1 VELQSVAG
9 IGGAGA
15 GRPKLGE
22 AAYLLTFGSA
32 VSILFSIALSQFLL
46 GLAIL
51 LLLLRRQKLQF
62 PPIRLPL
69 FLFVALT
76 VLAVLLSSDPAGGF
90 PQIKKFYVFAILP
103 MVFTT
108 FTKPKQIRS
117 LVVAWSGIG
126 FLSAVAGILQYV
138 HRYHLALEQYA
149 YDYGFFLDGRITG
162 FASHWMTFGG
172 EQMIVLLLLLS
183 YLLFAAQGSWRW
195 LGYLCL
201 IGLWASIVLGL
212 TRSIFLLGMPVGAFY
227 LLWRWKRWVAGLI
240 PGLVILLLCIGP
252 VQVRERIVSSV
263 TPHRELDSNT
273 HRIITRRT
281 GWQMVRQHPWFG
293 LGPEQ
298 IGPQFLR
305 YLPADIPRPLPKGYY
320 GHLHNIYLQFAAER
334 GIPTLIVLLWLIGKA
349 LKDFYQ
355 GTIRHPRNPDL
366 QFALHGGIAVIVAV
380 LLEGFF
386 EYNLGDSEVLTLFL
400 TTIACGYLALS
411 FAADPR
417 LSPDQMRLATRSS
430 AQSAPTGDLLHQT

>member
-1 VELQSVAG
+1 MQEVQG
-9 IGGAGA
+9 IGGVDV
-15 GRPKLGE
+15 GRRRLAR

-32 VSILFSIALSQFLL
+32 SSILFSIALSQLLL

-51 LLLLRRQKLQF
+51 ALLLARQKLQF
-62 PPIRLPL
+62 PAIRLPL
-69 FLFVALT
+69 FLFFALT
-76 VLAVLLSSDPAGGF
+76 VLAILLSPDPVAGF
-90 PQIKKFYVFAILP
+90 PQLKKFYVFAILP

-108 FTKPKQIRS
+108 FTNPKQIRS
-117 LVVAWSGIG
+117 LVVAWSSIG
-126 FLSAVAGILQYV
+126 FLSALAGILQYV

-183 YLLFAAQGSWRW
+183 YLLFAAQGRW
-195 LGYLCL
+195 KWVGFSCL
-201 IGLWASIVLGL
+201 FVLWISIVLGL
-212 TRSIFLLGMPVGAFY
+212 TRSIFLLGLPAGAFY
-227 LLWRWKRWVAGLI
+227 LLWNWKRWMAGII
-240 PGLVILLLCIGP
+240 PGLVVFLLCFGP

-273 HRIITRRT
+273 HRTITRRT
-281 GWQMVRQHPWFG
+281 GWQMVRQHPLFG

-320 GHLHNIYLQFAAER
+320 GHLHNIYLQFSAER
-334 GIPTLIVLLWLIGKA
+334 GIPALLVLLWLVGKA

-355 GTIRHPRNPDL
+355 GTTRYPGNRDL
-366 QFALHGGIAVIVAV
+366 QFALHGGIAAIIAV

-400 TTIACGYLALS
+400 TTLACGYLVLS
-411 FAADPR
+411 FAAETP
-417 LSPDQMRLATRSS
+417 LSPEQLNLTI
-430 AQSAPTGDLLHQT
+430 QSAGHDRPAGDLLHQT